1 MMNTETLASNLLS
14 PQSNAEK
21 NYDVVVIGSGPIGIF
36 YAATLKKLRPQTT
49 IAVLDRK
56 GQPGHKVGESTLS
69 STVRAFRAMGL
80 SFPMMQRLFGTKAG
94 LRFFNT
100 HPGTDQLEREIDVT
114 DIEETFQVERRV
126 LEVALHETARRR
138 GIDILKETTLMP
150 KASTFSANGNRL
162 LCKTA
167 TGEDLILNCQLVAD
181 ASGPASVLPRHFGV
195 YRKDMELYDTFN
207 CNAYYAYF
215 RLKKDVPLRF
225 WEYPATRHITF
236 PGGWLWFITLTSWE
250 KMTDENLS
258 EMVKSLMDR
267 AENGDPDESYPTRNQ
282 LEAQYGAESEQT
294 ISVGFAVR
302 ADRDTAQGSIGERF
316 AHYVKQHPAIEWLM
330 EHYELVDEPYQEHK
344 SPWFTVTNMA
354 HDVTQAAGDGWCA
367 IGDAA
372 LFSNPIFSPGMT
384 LGTGT
389 SYMAACDSAKAIDR
403 GDLSRA
409 SFATYEDYSRK
420 LIEAL
425 LDDTDTLYRSFEHV
439 DSYERVLANRLFSGV
454 ADIYDRDEY
463 YGDTDPYV
471 WEFLSPENRQRARA
485 IKAIFLEGE
494 RSGKSPAE
502 ISKEVSALVTPYISE
517 LCARPEIAEIRLNR
531 FFNFYDDQGNYAE
544 KVHKARGTI
553 EFTRCSCCKL
563 YVNDAQVSCSNCG
576 KIVRNISLSSFSD
589 KIKQNASLAALQ
601 HRQTHYPAAE
611 KVPVGSLA
619 SH

>member
-1 MMNTETLASNLLS
+1 MTNTATLTTDAVSLYGD
-14 PQSNAEK
+14 AEK
-21 NYDVVVIGSGPIGIF
+21 HYDVVVIGSGPIGIF
-36 YAATLKKLRPQTT
+36 YAATLKKLRPATT

-56 GQPGHKVGESTLS
+56 GKPGHKVGESTLGT
-69 STVRAFRAMGL
+69 TVRAFRAMGL
-80 SFPMMQRLFGTKAG
+80 SLPMMQRLFGTKAG

-138 GIDILKETTLMP
+138 GIDILKETTLVP
-150 KASTFSANGNRL
+150 KASTFGAHGNRL

-195 YRKDMELYDTFN
+195 YRKDMELYNTFN

-215 RLKKDVPLRF
+215 KLKKDVPLRF

-250 KMTDENLS
+250 KTADENLS
-258 EMVKSLMDR
+258 TMVKSLLDR
-267 AENGDPDESYPTRNQ
+267 ADNGDPEESYPTRNQ
-282 LEAQYGAESEQT
+282 LEAEYGAESEQT

-330 EHYELVDEPYQEHK
+330 EHYELVEQPYEGHS

-354 HDVTQAAGDGWCA
+354 HDVTQMAGDGWCA

-389 SYMAACDSAKAIDR
+389 SYMAACDSAAALER
-403 GDLSRA
+403 GEFNRT
-409 SFATYEDYSRK
+409 SFATYEEYART
-420 LIEAL
+420 LIDTL

-439 DSYERVLANRLFSGV
+439 DSYERVIANRLFSGV
-454 ADIYDRDEY
+454 PDIVERDEY
-463 YGDTDPYV
+463 TETDPYV
-471 WEFLSPENRQRARA
+471 WEFLSPENRQRMKS
-485 IKAIFLEGE
+485 IKAIFIEGE
-494 RSGKSPAE
+494 RTGKSPAAMAQ
-502 ISKEVSALVTPYISE
+502 EVSALVTPYISA
-517 LCARPEIAEIRLNR
+517 LCARPDVAAVGINR
-531 FFNFYDDQGNYAE
+531 FFNFYDDQGNYGE
-544 KVHKARGTI
+544 KLWKERGTI
-553 EFTRCSCCKL
+553 EFTRCSCCQL
-563 YVNDAQVSCSNCG
+563 FVNDNQFNCSNCG
-576 KIVRNISLSSFSD
+576 KVIRGTSLATFSD
-589 KIKQNASLAALQ
+589 KIRQDGSLAALQ
-601 HRQTHYPAAE
+601 HRQNHYPVAE
-611 KVPVGSLA
+611 KAPIGSLA
-619 SH
+619 GR